1 MKQKHLKRRIG
12 TVIVAWIMLLSGSLP
27 VSAAMLEITGTF
39 GDRNVGKWL
48 TAMVLS
54 NNDTAVDPIPEN
66 ITYITQEKIKSDG
79 SFNLKLPIMQETD
92 TFRSNLPINADT
104 GKYFYVSS
112 MNGSSDGTGSAASPV
127 NTMQKA
133 FELAEDG
140 DTIVLLDT
148 VRVSSWDTSK
158 SLTVTGQNPI
168 TGVTEGGIDLTEIVS
183 LRICG
188 PVKFEK
194 LKFVTKAAASMDEK
208 ANRIFACGNSLVM
221 GEGLTMTEPIDI
233 LGGNS
238 IGNTAEST
246 DLTLLSGC
254 YRRIYGG
261 GWNSPVNGDTHIVIG
276 GTVNSEYS
284 VEDSSQNYYDSRVFG
299 GGVYSGSEVAG
310 ETYITIKDNAAIAYV
325 VGGGSGIGTDIKG
338 GATHISIDGGRVMNV
353 YGGTVDKT
361 TVYKGDTYIN
371 MSGGSVE
378 GIFGGS
384 MSQTMTGNTRIA
396 ISGGQVTRRIYG
408 GCYNDWSGSWNS
420 NFHVDG
426 TTAVWVGG
434 DARLITGEGL
444 SSGNK
449 DNSGIFAASRASSNL
464 TTENSYLIFAD
475 GTYDKWK
482 DKIGDV
488 SGWSGTFKPYN
499 DYLVKAGNGGTAIL
513 DNNTIGA
520 LDLTAEEGK
529 IAFCN
534 GQQTENGI
542 YNIKDAETVIEFSQ
556 IAEVTPTPTAS
567 PTASPTA
574 EPTATPTAEPTATP
588 TVSPTAGPIAEP
600 TATPTVSPTAE
611 PTATPTA
618 SPTAG
623 PITEPT
629 ATPTV
634 SPTPEQSAKLTENGA
649 EVSADIALEKF
660 EGGERILA
668 AVYNSDRQLV
678 TAKITEITENG
689 NYKLNLDFTPIP
701 TERYT
706 IKLFVWK
713 LHEMKPLNN
722 GYSFGPLGGE

>member
-104 GKYFYVSS
+104 GNYFYVSS
-112 MNGSSDGTGSAASPV
+112 MNGSSDGTGSASSPV

-208 ANRIFACGNSLVM
+208 ANRIFACGISLVM

-325 VGGGSGIGTDIKG
+325 VGGGSGKGTDIKG

-361 TVYKGDTYIN
+361 TVYEGDTYIN

-396 ISGGQVTRRIYG
+396 VSGGQVTRRIYG

-513 DNNTIGA
+513 DNNNIGA

-534 GQQTENGI
+534 GQRTENGI

-556 IAEVTPTPTAS
+556 IAEVTPIPTAS

-574 EPTATPTAEPTATP
+574 EPTATPT
-588 TVSPTAGPIAEP
+588 
-600 TATPTVSPTAE
+600 VSPTAE
-611 PTATPTA
+611 PTASPTA

-660 EGGERILA
+660 EGGEHILA

>member
-1 MKQKHLKRRIG
+1 
-12 TVIVAWIMLLSGSLP
+12 
-27 VSAAMLEITGTF
+27 
-39 GDRNVGKWL
+39 
-48 TAMVLS
+48 MVLS

-325 VGGGSGIGTDIKG
+325 VGGGSGKGTDIKG

-361 TVYKGDTYIN
+361 TVYEGDTYIN

-396 ISGGQVTRRIYG
+396 VSGGQVTRRIYG

-513 DNNTIGA
+513 DNNNIGA

-611 PTATPTA
+611 PTASPTA

>member
-79 SFNLKLPIMQETD
+79 SFNLKLAIMQETD

-104 GKYFYVSS
+104 GNYFYVSS
-112 MNGSSDGTGSAASPV
+112 MNGSSDGTGSASSPV

-325 VGGGSGIGTDIKG
+325 VGGGSGKGTDIKG

-396 ISGGQVTRRIYG
+396 VSGGQVTRRIYG

-434 DARLITGEGL
+434 DTRLITGEGL

-567 PTASPTA
+567 PMT
-574 EPTATPTAEPTATP
+574 
-588 TVSPTAGPIAEP
+588 SPTAGPITEPTASPTASPTAGPTAEP

-722 GYSFGPLGGE
+722 GYLFGPLGGE

>member
-168 TGVTEGGIDLTEIVS
+168 MGVTEGGIDLTEIVS

-325 VGGGSGIGTDIKG
+325 VGGGSGKGTDIKG

-361 TVYKGDTYIN
+361 TVYEGDTYIN

-396 ISGGQVTRRIYG
+396 VSGGQVTRRIYG

-513 DNNTIGA
+513 DNNNIGA

-534 GQQTENGI
+534 GQRTENGI

-556 IAEVTPTPTAS
+556 IAEVTPIPTAS
-567 PTASPTA
+567 
-574 EPTATPTAEPTATP
+574 
-588 TVSPTAGPIAEP
+588 
-600 TATPTVSPTAE
+600 
-611 PTATPTA
+611 PTA

-660 EGGERILA
+660 EGGEHILA

>member
-1 MKQKHLKRRIG
+1 MKKKHSIRKITAAFTAGAVLC
-12 TVIVAWIMLLSGSLP
+12 SGCLP
-27 VSAAMLEITGTF
+27 ALAATLEISGTF

-48 TAMVLS
+48 TAMVVA
-54 NNDTAVDPIPEN
+54 NNDTAVDPAPEN
-66 ITYITQEKIKSDG
+66 IAYITQEKINSDG
-79 SFNLKLPIMQETD
+79 SFSLKLPIMQETD
-92 TFRSNLPINADT
+92 TLRSNLPIHMDT
-104 GKYFYVSS
+104 GKYYYVSGT
-112 MNGSSDGTGSAASPV
+112 NGSADGTGSAVSPV
-127 NTMQKA
+127 NTVQKA

-148 VRVSSWDTSK
+148 VRVSSWNTPK
-158 SLTVTGQNPI
+158 SLTVTGRNPI
-168 TGVTEGGIDLTEIVS
+168 TGAAEGGIDLTEIVS

-188 PVKFEK
+188 PARFEN
-194 LKFVTKAAASMDEK
+194 LNFVTNPAPTINDKAT
-208 ANRIFACGNSLVM
+208 RIFACGNKLVM

-233 LGGNS
+233 LGGNTVN
-238 IGNTAEST
+238 NTAEST
-246 DLTLLSGC
+246 DLTLLSGR

-325 VGGGSGIGTDIKG
+325 VGGGSGNGTDVKG
-338 GATHISIDGGRVMNV
+338 GATHINIEGGRVMNV

-361 TVYKGDTYIN
+361 TVYEGDTYIN
-371 MSGGSVE
+371 MTGGSVE

-384 MSQTMTGNTRIA
+384 MSQSMTGNTHIA
-396 ISGGQVTRRIYG
+396 ISGGQVTRRIFG
-408 GCYNDWSGSWNS
+408 GCYNDWTGSWGSDFYVN
-420 NFHVDG
+420 G
-426 TTAVWVGG
+426 TTAVWIGKN
-434 DARLITGEGL
+434 ANLITGEGL

-449 DNSGIFAASRASSNL
+449 DNSGIFAASRIADNK
-464 TTENSYLIFAD
+464 TDEASYLIFAD

-482 DKIGDV
+482 NKIGDTT
-488 SGWSGTFKPYN
+488 GWNVFKSYH
-499 DYLVKAGNGGTAIL
+499 DYLVKAGNGGTAVL
-513 DNNTIGA
+513 DSDTAGA
-520 LDLTAEEGK
+520 LRLTADEGK
-529 IAFCN
+529 TALCN
-534 GQQTENGI
+534 GKKTENGL
-542 YNIKDAETVIEFSQ
+542 YQIKDAETVIEFSEA
-556 IAEVTPTPTAS
+556 AEESPEPTTTPTA
-567 PTASPTA
+567 T
-574 EPTATPTAEPTATP
+574 
-588 TVSPTAGPIAEP
+588 
-600 TATPTVSPTAE
+600 
-611 PTATPTA
+611 
-618 SPTAG
+618 PTAG

-629 ATPTV
+629 ATPTAGPITEPTATPTAGPITEPTATPTAGPITEPTATPAV

-660 EGGERILA
+660 EGGEHILA

-722 GYSFGPLGGE
+722 GYSFGTLGGE